1 MSKGKSS
8 RKEGKK
14 QPQKTAK
21 EKRMAKHAKK
31 ESRGLLDNIK

>member
-1 MSKGKSS
+1 MSKGKSI

-31 ESRGLLDNIK
+31 ESRGLLDNVK